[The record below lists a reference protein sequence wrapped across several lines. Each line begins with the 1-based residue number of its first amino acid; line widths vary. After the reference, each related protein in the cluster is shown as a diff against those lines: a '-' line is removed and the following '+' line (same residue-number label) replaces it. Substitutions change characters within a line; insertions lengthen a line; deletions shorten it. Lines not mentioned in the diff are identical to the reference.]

1 MYISKNKEWQTIS
14 LYSAF
19 NHIHYHTLSLSHTHS
34 VKFIKSLKEW
44 FINQYWVP
52 CACLQERFE
61 SVCVCVRMGWEDKW
75 CSIGNNVGK
84 VMENVKAGDIILLQL
99 TKEKRFVD
107 QKTRLYFECGKES
120 TDYPSVYFW
129 MPAGLQHKTA
139 LFNVLRWKS
148 ASYSQCP
155 AAHMPTPEKLVSP
168 LFYTRSTQFKQI
180 SILYNL
186 VFVILLL
193 QVKSDFLKLFV
204 WGYCLHRT
212 VLCSQRPT

>member
-19 NHIHYHTLSLSHTHS
+19 NHIHYHTLSLSHTLGQIY
-34 VKFIKSLKEW
+34 KIPQRMIYKSILSTLCVSARKIW
-44 FINQYWVP
+44 K
-52 CACLQERFE
+52 
-61 SVCVCVRMGWEDKW
+61 CVCVRMGWEDKW

-84 VMENVKAGDIILLQL
+84 EMENVKAGDIILLQL

-148 ASYSQCP
+148 ASHSQCP
-155 AAHMPTPEKLVSP
+155 AAHMPTPEELVSP

-180 SILYNL
+180 SILNNL